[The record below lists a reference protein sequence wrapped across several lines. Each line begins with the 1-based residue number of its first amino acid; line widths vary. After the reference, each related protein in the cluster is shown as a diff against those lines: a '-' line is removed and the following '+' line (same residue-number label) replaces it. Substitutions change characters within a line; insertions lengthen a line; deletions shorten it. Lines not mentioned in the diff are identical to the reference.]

1 MSSPRRPPN
10 KPLQRAGYDK
20 VLGRG
25 RVCVS
30 PEQVNRARVL
40 KRTRAVAERG
50 RYAPRDTS
58 CYTVASL

>member
-1 MSSPRRPPN
+1 MMSSN
-10 KPLQRAGYDK
+10 KPLQRAGHDK

-30 PEQVNRARVL
+30 PEQVNHARVL

-50 RYAPRDTS
+50 RYAAERRSACHET
-58 CYTVASL
+58 